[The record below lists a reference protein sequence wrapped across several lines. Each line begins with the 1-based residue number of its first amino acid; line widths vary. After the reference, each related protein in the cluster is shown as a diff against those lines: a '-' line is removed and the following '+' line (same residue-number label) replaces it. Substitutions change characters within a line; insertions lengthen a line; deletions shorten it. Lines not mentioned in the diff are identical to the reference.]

1 MTRSIYLIAFD
12 IQNDMDSQ
20 ANSAKKR
27 IHWTEKYPYAAPY
40 VSAMLTM
47 NKISDNYYLDQGS
60 EIVQRFLCNA
70 IHWRGENAKLLK
82 AELKAML

>member
-1 MTRSIYLIAFD
+1 MIRSIELIARD
-12 IQNDMDSQ
+12 IVADMALQSLQ
-20 ANSAKKR
+20 AKKAVK
-27 IHWTEKYPYAAPY
+27 WKEKYPYAAPY
-40 VSAMLTM
+40 VEAMQDLTSI
-47 NKISDNYYLDQGS
+47 NDNFYLDSGR